1 VSIVKDKPIYE
12 EISKSYKKEADAIE
26 EMVSTDLITPN
37 MGRTFKKNLKAKYR
51 EILENIKGSKTQE
64 EVSKNFDSQK
74 ILYEDV
80 EYFSNFWRERGR
92 KYALKMLLEF
102 YSIEPD
108 GHKCRAMVWKKVV
121 EQMSSRGHTLRT
133 PRSPRR
139 VTR

>member
-1 VSIVKDKPIYE
+1 VSIVKGKPIYE

-51 EILENIKGSKTQE
+51 EILDSIKDSKTQE
-64 EVSKNFDSQK
+64 EVNGKFAYQK
-74 ILYEDV
+74 MIYEDV
-80 EYFSNFWRERGR
+80 EYFSEFWKERGR

-102 YSIEPD
+102 YHIETD
-108 GHKCRAMVWKKVV
+108 GDKCRAIVWKKVV
-121 EQMSSRGHTLRT
+121 ERMSSRGHT
-133 PRSPRR
+133 PRR